1 MASTIC
7 GWCGDRTHMA
17 MVTEPE
23 QLPGHLAYVYT
34 AAFQCSNEACH
45 RLSIATV
52 SRSGAYGS
60 PKRDMARDGELSW
73 QPTHIPRQEFSD
85 VPEQIANAAVEA
97 HACLAIRACRGAV
110 ALARAV
116 LEATAKDKGITSGP
130 LVTKIDE
137 MYERNLIRD
146 ITRELAHEIREGGNE
161 IAHGDLA
168 DEPMPP
174 EDAEAIVALMDE
186 ILEEVYQGPAR
197 MLALKKSRLERE
209 QRNAEKKALAQK
221 GA

>member
-17 MVTEPE
+17 LKTDPMAV
-23 QLPGHLAYVYT
+23 PGALGDHVYT
-34 AAFQCSNEACH
+34 AVFQCSNEICR
-45 RLSIATV
+45 RLSVGTV
-52 SRSGAYGS
+52 RRSSRYNNPQADLPADSSITWDPQSIRRPEY
-60 PKRDMARDGELSW
+60 P
-73 QPTHIPRQEFSD
+73 D
-85 VPEQIANAAVEA
+85 VPAQIGVTASEA
-97 HACLAIRACRGAV
+97 HACVSIRAYRGAV

-116 LEATAKDKGITSGP
+116 VEATAKDQGITKGP
-130 LVTKIDE
+130 LVAKIDE
-137 MYERNLIRD
+137 MHKQGLIRD

-186 ILEEVYQGPAR
+186 ILDEVYQGPAR
-197 MLALKKSRLERE
+197 MLALKASRLERE
-209 QRNAEKKALAQK
+209 QRNAAKTVSP
-221 GA
+221 

>member
-17 MVTEPE
+17 LQTEPKVVPSRE
-23 QLPGHLAYVYT
+23 GYVYT
-34 AAFQCSNEACH
+34 ATFRCSSETCQ
-45 RLSIATV
+45 RLSI
-52 SRSGAYGS
+52 GS
-60 PKRDMARDGELSW
+60 FWRRASYSNPKVEMVKEPGLEWEPKSIRRPSFE
-73 QPTHIPRQEFSD
+73 HVPRQ
-85 VPEQIANAAVEA
+85 IAETASEA
-97 HACLAIRACRGAV
+97 HACLSISAYRGSV

-116 LEATAKDKGITSGP
+116 VEATAKDHNIVKGP
-130 LVTKIDE
+130 LVAKIDE
-137 MYERNLIRD
+137 MYNQSLIRD

-174 EDAEAIVALMDE
+174 EDAQAIVALMDE

-197 MLALKKSRLERE
+197 MLALQKSRLERE
-209 QRNAEKKALAQK
+209 QRNAAKKA